1 MIATRELTAFEE
13 VNLFY
18 DQAADQIGLADGV
31 REMLRRPWRE
41 LAVQVPVRM
50 DDGCIEVFS
59 GYRVQHNGARGPYKG
74 GVRYHPLADQEEV
87 RALASLMTWKTA
99 LVGLPYGGAKGGVQC
114 DPGKLSKAE

>member
-87 RALASLMTWKTA
+87 RALAGPFHSPAW
-99 LVGLPYGGAKGGVQC
+99 
-114 DPGKLSKAE
+114 